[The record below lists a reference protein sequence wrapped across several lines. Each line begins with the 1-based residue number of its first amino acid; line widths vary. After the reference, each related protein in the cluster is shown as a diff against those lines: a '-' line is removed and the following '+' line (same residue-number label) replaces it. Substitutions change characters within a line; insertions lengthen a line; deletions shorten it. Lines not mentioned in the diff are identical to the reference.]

1 MAEHDGKVIFDLE
14 IDTSK
19 ARSDLNRALSAIK
32 NSAGSTK
39 IKVDADTGGAV
50 TQLGRVKSAANE
62 LTNTHPTVDVHAET
76 GAANT
81 QLTNTRDLAVEVG
94 KADPNV
100 EVRAE
105 TREADNQLTRTR
117 GLESDIEASDPT
129 VKVRAET
136 GAADANLTRTRGI
149 ATDLETADP
158 NVTVKAVTDAADT
171 NLEHTI
177 GLAHDL
183 EVSDPT
189 VNVTANTS
197 DAESA
202 INRVKEGALQGV
214 GQSIGNAAIG
224 AARTAI
230 SSVFSSG
237 LGYDYGL
244 AKVGTLTPEG
254 ADLDALGGRLVDLAV
269 DMGADINTMLEA
281 AYNGL
286 SASVEFGPNGDNLL
300 NYLETASKL
309 AIGGYT
315 DVNTAG
321 DALSSVYNAYNGKI
335 SNDQIANLMLRTQN
349 KGKITVGEIAQS
361 VAQITP
367 AASTSG
373 VGFDQASAMWA
384 ALTAS
389 GVQSSQAATQI
400 RTLFNELNTAGS
412 KGEQA
417 MRAAMGEYADGQY
430 AGMSLSQ
437 IMDAGGDMVEVLDSI
452 QQYASKSGLE
462 LTNFFGSSDAAAAVA
477 LLTGDNLDR
486 FRESLDYMREEGDV
500 VEEAYAQMADTT
512 KMSLERVKAQF
523 SGYAVQMFDAF
534 GPVLDKFAEVLNS
547 DKFKAA
553 FGGIVDKIAGFMSG
567 DFVERAADALVN
579 LINWI
584 LDLLQDPWGTIS
596 AGITGAL
603 ETAWDWLMGKAG
615 ELGEWIKTSIAT
627 ALEGLDLPDWAKR
640 LLGIG
645 GGDNGGG
652 VSGGATYTNPWGG
665 TVTLPPSEWSG
676 TKAANTKRGG
686 AGRFT
691 ESAEAIDASM
701 DEAKSAVDGAKESAD
716 AMAEAQVQTAEAT
729 AQTAASSETVAQ
741 NEANTAT
748 ATASAAKSAANSAA
762 RAQRLASGMNSLNLK
777 TSTAASAMDQVA
789 GAITRLVNAVN
800 NAASRAGAVVTPPSA
815 TKYAVGLDRVPY
827 DNYPALLHKGEMVL
841 TAAQASAY
849 RFTGSAGGG
858 GGIDAGALASAMS
871 GLAVEMDGRVVGR
884 LVERSVSA
892 QQAVRLNRTQYGRG

>member
-14 IDTSK
+14 IDASK

-50 TQLGRVKSAANE
+50 TQLGRVQSAARD
-62 LTNTHPTVDVHAET
+62 LGNTHPTVDVHAET
-76 GAANT
+76 GTANT
-81 QLTNTRDLAVEVG
+81 QLEH
-94 KADPNV
+94 
-100 EVRAE
+100 
-105 TREADNQLTRTR
+105 TR
-117 GLESDIEASDPT
+117 GLANDLAAAKPNVS
-129 VKVRAET
+129 VNAET
-136 GAADANLTRTRGI
+136 GAADADLEHTRGLAI
-149 ATDLETADP
+149 DLEASDP
-158 NVTVKAVTDAADT
+158 NVAVQAETEAADSD
-171 NLEHTI
+171 LEHTI
-177 GLAHDL
+177 GLARDL
-183 EVSDPT
+183 ENTNPT

-214 GQSIGNAAIG
+214 GQSIGNAAMG

-286 SASVEFGPNGDNLL
+286 SASVELGPNGDNLL

-400 RTLFNELNTAGS
+400 RTLFNELNTSGS

-477 LLTGDNLDR
+477 LLTGENLDR

-523 SGYAVQMFDAF
+523 SGYAVQLFDAF

-627 ALEGLDLPDWAKR
+627 ALEGLDLPDWVKR

-652 VSGGATYTNPWGG
+652 VPGGATFTNPWGG

-716 AMAEAQVQTAEAT
+716 AMAEAQAQTAEAT
-729 AQTAASSETVAQ
+729 VQTATSAETTAQ

-748 ATASAAKSAANSAA
+748 ATGSAAKSAANSAS
-762 RAQRLASGMNSLNLK
+762 RAARLASSLVSINNKLG
-777 TSTAASAMDQVA
+777 AASSASGNLGSA
-789 GAITRLVNAVN
+789 LASLIAALN
-800 NAASRAGAVVTPPSA
+800 NASSRARSGAVVTPGAA

-849 RFTGSAGGG
+849 RFTGSAGGT

>member
-50 TQLGRVKSAANE
+50 TQLGRVKSAAHE

-76 GAANT
+76 GTANN
-81 QLTNTRDLAVEVG
+81 QLVRTRDLATDLE
-94 KADPNV
+94 AANPNV
-100 EVRAE
+100 SVNAE
-105 TREADNQLTRTR
+105 TDAADADLERTR
-117 GLESDIEASDPT
+117 GLANDLEASDPNVAVHT
-129 VKVRAET
+129 ET
-136 GAADANLTRTRGI
+136 EAADS
-149 ATDLETADP
+149 D
-158 NVTVKAVTDAADT
+158 
-171 NLEHTI
+171 LEHTI
-177 GLAHDL
+177 GLARDL
-183 EVSDPT
+183 ENTNPT

-214 GQSIGNAAIG
+214 GQSIGNAAMG

-286 SASVEFGPNGDNLL
+286 SASVEFGPNGNNLL

-400 RTLFNELNTAGS
+400 RTLFNELNTSGS

-477 LLTGDNLDR
+477 LLTGENLDR

-523 SGYAVQMFDAF
+523 SGYAVQLFDAF

-567 DFVERAADALVN
+567 DFVERSADALVN

-645 GGDNGGG
+645 GDNGGG
-652 VSGGATYTNPWGG
+652 VSGGATFTNPWGG

-716 AMAEAQVQTAEAT
+716 AMAEAQAQTAEAT
-729 AQTAASSETVAQ
+729 AQTATSAETTAQ

-748 ATASAAKSAANSAA
+748 ATGSAAKSAANSAS
-762 RAQRLASGMNSLNLK
+762 RAARLASSLVSINNKLG
-777 TSTAASAMDQVA
+777 AASSASGNLGSA
-789 GAITRLVNAVN
+789 LASLIAALN
-800 NAASRAGAVVTPPSA
+800 NASSRARSGAVVTPGAA

-849 RFTGSAGGG
+849 RFTGSAGVG